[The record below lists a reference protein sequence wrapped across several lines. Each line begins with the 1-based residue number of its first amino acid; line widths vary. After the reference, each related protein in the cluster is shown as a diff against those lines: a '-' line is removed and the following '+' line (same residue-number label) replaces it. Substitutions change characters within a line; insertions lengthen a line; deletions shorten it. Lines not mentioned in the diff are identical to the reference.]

1 MLTLERGAWELKNE
15 RNKKNVRWLLIILIG
30 GYLAYI
36 LHTDQGNEIGATGLF
51 NWLFIGILM
60 GVMAFFNLMFSIYLR
75 LSASGRIRI
84 SPVLKYITMFVD
96 FGAVSIVLI
105 PTGGDESMFFVVYFI
120 VIVSNS
126 LRYGMRLTIIGLLM
140 FNLLYVG
147 VLAYQYP
154 DLIAGSG
161 ECHGPHC
168 LNFQREVLKV
178 SVFWV
183 VGLYTGYIARRFEIL
198 QGEVE
203 KYERLVERL
212 MARRDDEIESG
223 S

>member
-60 GVMAFFNLMFSIYLR
+60 GVMAFLNLMFSIYLR

-154 DLIAGSG
+154 GLIAGSG
-161 ECHGPHC
+161 ECHGTHC

>member
-60 GVMAFFNLMFSIYLR
+60 GVMAFLNLMFSIYLR

-212 MARRDDEIESG
+212 MARRDDELESG

>member
-60 GVMAFFNLMFSIYLR
+60 GVMAFLNLMFSIYLR

>member
-60 GVMAFFNLMFSIYLR
+60 GVMAFLNLMFSIYLR

-105 PTGGDESMFFVVYFI
+105 HTGGDESMFFVVYFI

-178 SVFWV
+178 SVFWF